1 MPLEA
6 SRHFIFAAAI
16 ELHISIE
23 MYSLPLQVQINLSYF
38 STRSHSLLE
47 CGCTWIPIWT
57 LNKNAAPV
65 FSCQNFCTMHTRN
78 KQAKGRGRTVEQ
90 LDKPTI
96 EQASEKQERRGKKN
110 RTQIHQIVDGFVLRD
125 RPFNVGQQQL
135 LLFFFFFNISLC
147 VESNS
152 SGRPEH
158 SRRRYFH
165 CLVCETE
172 RETFD
177 HLHTTTR
184 VTSSGGSID
193 TNSSRN
199 CR

>member
-6 SRHFIFAAAI
+6 SRHFMFAAAI

-23 MYSLPLQVQINLSYF
+23 MYSPFTSTNKSFIFLNSLSL
-38 STRSHSLLE
+38 TTWMWMLHLDT
-47 CGCTWIPIWT
+47 TWIPIWT

-96 EQASEKQERRGKKN
+96 EQASEKQERRGKRN

-135 LLFFFFFNISLC
+135 LFFFFYISLC

-172 RETFD
+172 REKRLT
-177 HLHTTTR
+177 
-184 VTSSGGSID
+184 IYIQQQE
-193 TNSSRN
+193 
-199 CR
+199 